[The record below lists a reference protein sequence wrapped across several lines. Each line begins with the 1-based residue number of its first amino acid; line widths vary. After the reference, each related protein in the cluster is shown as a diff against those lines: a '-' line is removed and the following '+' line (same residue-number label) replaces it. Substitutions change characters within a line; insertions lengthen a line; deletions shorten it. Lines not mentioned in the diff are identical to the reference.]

1 VPRAG
6 RRRQVERSRWRQFH
20 AVGEHFAQ
28 AAHLAT
34 EFQYWNAA
42 GVLLVHAAI
51 ALTDALTIKVGGVK
65 SAGEDHM
72 LAADLLETVLALD
85 AEAKRAIGH
94 LHALIQEKTL
104 VSYSGEIYRQ
114 EDVRR
119 MARHLSRYRA
129 WTDRLLTD

>member
-1 VPRAG
+1 MPRPG
-6 RRRQVERSRWRQFH
+6 RRRQVDRSRWRQFS

-28 AAHLAT
+28 AAQLAT

-42 GVLLVHAAI
+42 GVLQVHAAI
-51 ALTDALTIKVGGVK
+51 ALTDALTIKAGGVK
-65 SAGEDHM
+65 SAGEDHL
-72 LAADLLETVLALD
+72 LAADLLETVLVMD

-94 LHALIQEKTL
+94 LRALIQEKTL

-119 MARHLSRYRA
+119 MARHLNRYRTWA
-129 WTDRLLTD
+129 DRLLTD